1 MSNGT
6 RDLRAQTGMGPGAQ
20 AGAAV
25 ALERPRTDT
34 EQKREAV
41 AEIPPFGAIYE
52 EYFDFVWRS
61 ARRLGLSENFLEDAV
76 QDVFLV
82 VHRRLPEFEGRSSIK
97 TWLFGIVLRTV
108 RGYRRTERRKPT
120 VPLLCEPVAD
130 AARYSRPESLAGAAE
145 AVRWLYGLLDSLDEE
160 KREVFVQAEL
170 EQMTAQEIADV
181 MGTNIN
187 TVYSRLRA
195 ARKAF
200 NQAVVR
206 LRARD
211 GWRYR

>member
-1 MSNGT
+1 MSNGI
-6 RDLRAQTGMGPGAQ
+6 RHLRPLNDMESVSQ
-20 AGAAV
+20 AGAV
-25 ALERPRTDT
+25 ALERPRTDRDR
-34 EQKREAV
+34 KREAGV
-41 AEIPPFGAIYE
+41 EIPAFGVIYE

-61 ARRLGLSENFLEDAV
+61 AKRLGMADSSLEDAV

-108 RGYRRTERRKPT
+108 RGYRRSEQRKPT
-120 VPLLCEPVAD
+120 SPLVSERVAD
-130 AARYSRPESLAGAAE
+130 TAADSLPESRAGAAE
-145 AVRWLYGLLDSLDEE
+145 AVRLLYRLLDGLDQE

-170 EQMTAQEIADV
+170 EQMTAQEIAEAMDINV
-181 MGTNIN
+181 N